1 MGGLVHDRFTRRRDC
16 SRPPLFAG
24 SSSYLEILL
33 STFNN
38 SVETDATWRHG
49 GRRLFRGK
57 KRKKKEKR
65 IKACSHTRM
74 EYETIAKQKRGG
86 EELIIVPRDKWW
98 GIGSNRCLRDWFT
111 GFDFFFKSSIDF
123 DRCFSFFVVTFLR
136 WKLVQKCFFRNRETP
151 LEKVSFDVS
160 SGFEL

>member
-1 MGGLVHDRFTRRRDC
+1 MKKLAKWADWYTIALRGDVIAVA
-16 SRPPLFAG
+16 PLFAG

-33 STFNN
+33 GTFNN

-65 IKACSHTRM
+65 IKACFHTRM

-86 EELIIVPRDKWW
+86 EGLIIVPRDK
-98 GIGSNRCLRDWFT
+98 
-111 GFDFFFKSSIDF
+111 
-123 DRCFSFFVVTFLR
+123 
-136 WKLVQKCFFRNRETP
+136 
-151 LEKVSFDVS
+151 
-160 SGFEL
+160 